1 VPLILVWRE
10 VEVEG
15 RDSFHPQRPMNRAI
29 QKMGGGMEE
38 GCRKSE

>member
-1 VPLILVWRE
+1 MSLILGWRV

-15 RDSFHPQRPMNRAI
+15 RDSFHPQKPMDRAI
-29 QKMGGGMEE
+29 QKIGGGMEE